1 MSRPDERQPISA
13 VGGAC
18 VAQPARGAVTLT
30 HFPEA
35 IMAHRFVA
43 AGTIALLVLLGAADA
58 REAGAKTAS
67 DEAAPPAGVSR
78 FLMGTRLGYITCSGK
93 YRSYLE
99 KLDLYTLVNQGQSNP
114 RMSQPSNEDSSAC
127 VHETL
132 LKGRSLYNDAS
143 RHAIAPA
150 AKTAL
155 KEYMTAWEASLS
167 TLNAKQPE
175 KVREF
180 DVRQKK
186 QEARLDELQARLET
200 AAR

>member
-1 MSRPDERQPISA
+1 M
-13 VGGAC
+13 
-18 VAQPARGAVTLT
+18 T
-30 HFPEA
+30 H
-35 IMAHRFVA
+35 RLVA
-43 AGTIALLVLLGAADA
+43 AGTMALLVLLGAAEA
-58 REAGAKTAS
+58 REAGAKTAP

-99 KLDLYTLVNQGQSNP
+99 KVDLYTLVNQGQSNMNS

-132 LKGRSLYNDAS
+132 LKGRSLYSDAS
-143 RHAIAPA
+143 RHATAPA

-167 TLNAKQPE
+167 ALNPKQPE

-186 QEARLDELQARLET
+186 QEARLDDLQARLES